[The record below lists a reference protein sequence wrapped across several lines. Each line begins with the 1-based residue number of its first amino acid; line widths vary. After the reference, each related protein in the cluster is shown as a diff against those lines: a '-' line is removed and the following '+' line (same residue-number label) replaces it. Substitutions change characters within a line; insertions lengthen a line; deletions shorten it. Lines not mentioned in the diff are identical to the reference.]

1 MVYDCFSGASP
12 LAKARQVCLHASV
25 WSVGRGAPGMSAG
38 EGEARGS
45 QGARF

>member
-25 WSVGRGAPGMSAG
+25 WRVW
-38 EGEARGS
+38 GEAH
-45 QGARF
+45 QG